1 MFRHSEGARS
11 ATEESTIK
19 DDFKVLWILRLATA
33 RLRMTNMAFCLKST
47 LLKKSLLKT
56 PKKSKFKKDS
66 QMFEKTFKNM
76 SISSKLNASFIAINA
91 LVAVL
96 ALVFVIFY
104 AVFSNF
110 ITQIEE
116 DTDKLQ
122 VNFLQTIEALNVS
135 AVMMGENENLTEQF
149 EFIGTINAN
158 LIKLLLNQD
167 DSQTRRITTQMVRS
181 WNESFIRGDADL
193 QVYYDELNKILLGY
207 SDTAWFCQRLQDVF
221 ANIYSALVERTYSQ
235 TNKATGSLDSM
246 IRDFEASNEGL
257 DETIHHKDEA
267 KAMAGTIFVVLLVAF
282 FVTTFTAFVMLKF
295 SRKFRQDTGTIIA
308 YLQSGTNHKSLLK
321 IERGERDELFI
332 VSKFINNFVQKM
344 QKIIEIAEVTSNEI
358 VKLSSFVAK
367 LQSHLKGIHEKASKS
382 VQTGQDI
389 VTGLDENVNLANSS
403 QGKINQ
409 SQEYLNSTNNVISD
423 LLNELSTSVKSQ
435 TELNAQISGL
445 QNNVKQISNVLTIV
459 QEIAEQTTLLA
470 LNAAIEAAR
479 AGEYGRG
486 FAVVADEVR
495 KLAENTDNSIGE
507 ITANINAIIKDL
519 TNISTSLEQNSNVIE
534 NLEEE
539 GASSRESLDTTKEF
553 ISEVVSNIQ
562 EQNTRSM
569 QLTEQT
575 RGIINSMVS
584 IDQLLKESSD
594 IVGTVIERS
603 AELEKNDKT
612 LNEIIKS

>member
-1 MFRHSEGARS
+1 
-11 ATEESTIK
+11 
-19 DDFKVLWILRLATA
+19 
-33 RLRMTNMAFCLKST
+33 
-47 LLKKSLLKT
+47 
-56 PKKSKFKKDS
+56 
-66 QMFEKTFKNM
+66 MFEKTFKNM

-96 ALVFVIFY
+96 AIVFVIFY

-221 ANIYSALVERTYSQ
+221 ANIYSALVERAYSQ
-235 TNKATGSLDSM
+235 TNKATSSLDSM
-246 IRDFEASNEGL
+246 IRDFEASSEGL

-267 KAMAGTIFVVLLVAF
+267 KAMAGTIFAVLLIAF

-308 YLQSGTNHKSLLK
+308 YLQGGTSHSQKSLLK
-321 IERGERDELFI
+321 IDRGSKDELLI
-332 VSKFINNFVQKM
+332 ISKFINDFVLKM
-344 QKIIEIAEVTSNEI
+344 QKIIEIAEVTSAEI
-358 VKLSSFVAK
+358 VRLGSFANK
-367 LQSHLKGIHEKASKS
+367 LQKHIEGIHEKASKS

-389 VTGLDENVNLANSS
+389 VLGLDENVNLANSS

-409 SQEYLNSTNNVISD
+409 SEEYLNTTNKVISD
-423 LLNELSTSVKSQ
+423 LLTELSTSVKSQ

-584 IDQLLKESSD
+584 IDQLLKESAG

>member
-1 MFRHSEGARS
+1 
-11 ATEESTIK
+11 
-19 DDFKVLWILRLATA
+19 
-33 RLRMTNMAFCLKST
+33 
-47 LLKKSLLKT
+47 
-56 PKKSKFKKDS
+56 
-66 QMFEKTFKNM
+66 MFEKTFKNM

-389 VTGLDENVNLANSS
+389 VSGLDENVNLANSS

>member
-1 MFRHSEGARS
+1 
-11 ATEESTIK
+11 
-19 DDFKVLWILRLATA
+19 
-33 RLRMTNMAFCLKST
+33 
-47 LLKKSLLKT
+47 
-56 PKKSKFKKDS
+56 
-66 QMFEKTFKNM
+66 MFEKTFKNM

-221 ANIYSALVERTYSQ
+221 ANIYSALVERAYSQ
-235 TNKATGSLDSM
+235 TNKATGSLDSVAK
-246 IRDFEASNEGL
+246 DFEAGSDDLES
-257 DETIHHKDEA
+257 TIQHKNDA
-267 KAMAGTIFVVLLVAF
+267 RAMAQIIFIVPI
-282 FVTTFTAFVMLKF
+282 TTFIITTLTAFIMLKF
-295 SRKFRQDTGTIIA
+295 SRKFHQDTSTVIA
-308 YLQSGTNHKSLLK
+308 YLKNGTSHNKKSLLK
-321 IERGERDELFI
+321 IDRGEKDELFI
-332 VSKFINNFVQKM
+332 ISTFINAFVLKM

-389 VTGLDENVNLANSS
+389 VSGLDENVNLANSS

>member
-1 MFRHSEGARS
+1 
-11 ATEESTIK
+11 
-19 DDFKVLWILRLATA
+19 
-33 RLRMTNMAFCLKST
+33 
-47 LLKKSLLKT
+47 
-56 PKKSKFKKDS
+56 
-66 QMFEKTFKNM
+66 MFEKTFKNM

-193 QVYYDELNKILLGY
+193 QVYYDDLNKILLGY

-267 KAMAGTIFVVLLVAF
+267 KAMAGTIFVVLLLAF

>member
-1 MFRHSEGARS
+1 
-11 ATEESTIK
+11 
-19 DDFKVLWILRLATA
+19 
-33 RLRMTNMAFCLKST
+33 
-47 LLKKSLLKT
+47 
-56 PKKSKFKKDS
+56 
-66 QMFEKTFKNM
+66 MFEKTFKNM

-267 KAMAGTIFVVLLVAF
+267 KAMAGTIFVVLLLAF

-507 ITANINAIIKDL
+507 ITSNINAIIKDL